1 MKEMK
6 PKTKL
11 SLVNG
16 DLPKPSGNESF
27 SKNTGQHIE
36 SLKIAFKKF
45 KTINQFIPG
54 QIVRWKS
61 MLRNRKRPDYD
72 EPIIVV
78 DVLKTPVQDTVN
90 RSGSPYYRE
99 PLDLIVGQLD
109 KEEGFLLWHVDSRR
123 MEPCD

>member
-27 SKNTGQHIE
+27 SSYTGQHIE
-36 SLKIAFKKF
+36 SLKVAFKKF

-61 MLRNRKRPDYD
+61 MLRNRKRPAYD

-78 DVLKTPVQDTVN
+78 DVLKTPVHDTVN

-99 PLDLIVGQLD
+99 PLDLIVGHLD